1 MRIRAAILIL
11 LLAGCATV
19 GHDFDST
26 GLSWLKA
33 GETSK
38 AQVLEQLG
46 NPFRVGIDSGDLTW
60 TYGFYRYKLIGQS
73 NAKDLVIRF
82 HPDGKVKSFMLNT
95 TFPEEKKSLDP
106 ESAGQPE

>member
-1 MRIRAAILIL
+1 MRILAAVPIL

-19 GHDFDST
+19 GGDFDST
-26 GLSWLKA
+26 GLSWLRA
-33 GETSK
+33 EETTK
-38 AQVLEQLG
+38 AQVLDRLG

-60 TYGFYRYKLIGQS
+60 TYGFYRYRLIGQS

-82 HPDGKVKSFMLNT
+82 NPDGKVKSFTLNT
-95 TFPEEKKSLDP
+95 TFPEEKEALDP